1 MATPTAYPRPVNR
14 VPSRVRWSPRVYYIV
29 ALVIACTLGRGE
41 ARGQVDLTAVT
52 AAPSM
57 VRGPSEAPVTIVE
70 FSDYQ

>member
-1 MATPTAYPRPVNR
+1 MATPTAYPRPVSR

-41 ARGQVDLTAVT
+41 ARGQVDLTA
-52 AAPSM
+52 APSM
-57 VRGPSEAPVTIVE
+57 VKGPSEAPVTIVE